1 MYHLRTIF
9 IKLKKKITFYLGGFF
24 PTNGIGLGQADFSLL
39 NSQFLKGFQRLLIK
53 KNYLL
58 FLVFNNIICAFLNRI
73 KIKFI
78 LLLTQM
84 FW

>member
-9 IKLKKKITFYLGGFF
+9 IKLKKKKKITFYLGGFF

-53 KNYLL
+53 KKL
-58 FLVFNNIICAFLNRI
+58 FTFFS
-73 KIKFI
+73 F
-78 LLLTQM
+78 
-84 FW
+84 